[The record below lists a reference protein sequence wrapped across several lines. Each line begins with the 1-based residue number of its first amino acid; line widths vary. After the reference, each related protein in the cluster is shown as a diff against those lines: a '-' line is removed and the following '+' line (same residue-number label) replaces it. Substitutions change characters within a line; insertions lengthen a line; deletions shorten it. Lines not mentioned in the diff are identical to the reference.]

1 MMAQP
6 KSIIEKW
13 LPTSS
18 LINDTTLVEPPTVS
32 LLYAY
37 IMSQGNRAAGTLLEP
52 YSQLNQNIQYASNV
66 QVLVQI
72 V

>member
-6 KSIIEKW
+6 KSIIEKC